1 MKQQNQTGTVY
12 LVGAGPSDAGLLT
25 VKGQQ
30 LLKQAQVVI
39 YDALVGAGI
48 LGMISEQAETICV
61 GKRSGCHSMKQ
72 EEINRLLVQKAKQ
85 GRMVVRL
92 KGGDPF
98 LFGRGSEEAE
108 QLLANKIP
116 FEIVPGVTSAIA
128 VPAYSGIPVTHR
140 DLSSSVHIIT
150 GHKKQDA
157 PLDLDF
163 EALLRA
169 GGTDV
174 FLMGVNVLPEIVNGF
189 LDAGMAPDTPAA
201 VLSQGTGFMQRT
213 VTAQLSMLVEEA
225 GRHSVKTPAVIVI
238 GQTAALA
245 AQFAWYEK
253 LPLFGRRILVT
264 RPSSRNDSLVSR
276 LRGLGAEVIEA
287 ASIRTVPRAC
297 GQEFLEV
304 LAKIGSYDYLVFTS
318 PAGVA
323 YFMSLLNQYDRDI
336 RCIGDIRLA
345 AVGSATRDALLSH
358 GLRVSLMPQRYNGI
372 ELGRCLRKAVRPGG
386 KVLLLRSALGSKQL
400 IKEIKADHQIEVT
413 DLAIYDT
420 INRTNSALDL
430 RALVEESAGDGS
442 RGPSVLVLFTSS
454 STVRGFVQAAQGLA
468 CGKVHAVCIGQA
480 TADTAAGYGMQVTMA
495 AKETVTDM
503 VDAVLALCKK

>member
-30 LLKQAQVVI
+30 LLKHAQVVI

-48 LGMISEQAETICV
+48 LGMIAEQAETICV
-61 GKRSGCHSMKQ
+61 GKRSGFHSMKQ
-72 EEINRLLVQKAKQ
+72 EEINRLLVQKAKE

-98 LFGRGSEEAE
+98 LFGRGAEEAE

-116 FEIVPGVTSAIA
+116 FEVVPGVTSAIA

-150 GHKKQDA
+150 AHKKQDA
-157 PLDLDF
+157 PLDIDF
-163 EALLRA
+163 EALVHA

-174 FLMGVNVLPEIVNGF
+174 FLMGVNALPAVVNGF
-189 LDAGMAPDTPAA
+189 LDAGMAPNTPAA
-201 VLSQGTGFMQRT
+201 VLSQGTGFRQQT
-213 VTAQLSMLVEEA
+213 ITAQLSALLEEA
-225 GRHSVKTPAVIVI
+225 GRHSIKTPAVIVI

-276 LRGLGAEVIEA
+276 LRSLGAEVIEA

-297 GQEFLEV
+297 GQAFLEV
-304 LAKIGSYDYLVFTS
+304 LAKISSYDYLVFTS

-323 YFMSLLNQYDRDI
+323 YFMSLLDQYDRDV
-336 RCIGDIRLA
+336 RCIGNIRLA
-345 AVGSATRDALLSH
+345 AIGSATRDALRQH
-358 GLRVSLMPQRYNGI
+358 GLRVSLMPERYNSTA
-372 ELGRCLRKAVRPGG
+372 LGKCLHQAVRPRG
-386 KVLLLRSALGSKQL
+386 KVLLLRSASGSQQL
-400 IKEIKADHQIEVT
+400 IKEIKADQQIEVT

-420 INRTNSALDL
+420 INVGNSALDL
-430 RALVEESAGDGS
+430 CALVEESAEDGN

-454 STVRGFVQAAQGLA
+454 STVHGFVQAAQGLD
-468 CGKVHAVCIGQA
+468 GRKVCAVCIGRA

-495 AKETVTDM
+495 AKETVADM
-503 VDAVLALCKK
+503 VDAVLSLCK